1 MSNTDGS
8 DNQQPTG
15 GYQAFRQR
23 LDAVLRRRDP
33 AALRDFLVAEG
44 QWDAGAQTDV
54 DMAMWMMIATSKALA
69 HLHDEARAWLLAHG
83 HAAEVNAIF
92 GERPRPNG
100 SGGPG
105 RPPARRGPPPG
116 ASRRPD
122 GGPRGGRGGQQGGY
136 PGRGPDRRGDNRR
149 PRG

>member
-1 MSNTDGS
+1 MSNESGDR
-8 DNQQPTG
+8 QPAG

-23 LDAVLRRRDP
+23 LDVVLRQRDP
-33 AALRDFLVAEG
+33 DALLAFLVAEG
-44 QWDAGAQTDV
+44 QWEADAQTDV

-92 GERPRPNG
+92 GERPRPNT
-100 SGGPG
+100 PT
-105 RPPARRGPPPG
+105 RRGPPPTVN
-116 ASRRPD
+116 RRADAPH
-122 GGPRGGRGGQQGGY
+122 GGQRGYHGRGSGRPGQHGN
-136 PGRGPDRRGDNRR
+136 DRR